1 MNTLELKNVSK
12 KYKDFELSNVSFNIP
27 EGKILGLVG
36 GNGAGKSTTI
46 KLILDMVKRTS
57 GEIYIFGKEN
67 RDSFPLLKNDIG
79 VVFDDIGIP
88 RDTSPLQTNNIM
100 KNIFSAWDEEK
111 YFKYLEIFSLP
122 KNKKVKE
129 FSRGMRMKLGIAIA
143 LSHNA
148 KLLLLDEATSGLDPV
163 IRDEVLDILLEFVK
177 EPGKAILISSH
188 IISDLDKVCDSVVF
202 LHNGRVVFFEDIE
215 TINNN
220 YSFILCRED
229 VFKNID
235 KLHIIGSKNTKWGIE
250 AIVEKEHVPKGAE
263 VRPVDIEQ
271 LFLFM
276 SREEANK

>member
-122 KNKKVKE
+122 KNKKVK
-129 FSRGMRMKLGIAIA
+129 G
-143 LSHNA
+143 
-148 KLLLLDEATSGLDPV
+148 
-163 IRDEVLDILLEFVK
+163 
-177 EPGKAILISSH
+177 GK
-188 IISDLDKVCDSVVF
+188 
-202 LHNGRVVFFEDIE
+202 GE
-215 TINNN
+215 
-220 YSFILCRED
+220 
-229 VFKNID
+229 
-235 KLHIIGSKNTKWGIE
+235 
-250 AIVEKEHVPKGAE
+250 
-263 VRPVDIEQ
+263 
-271 LFLFM
+271 
-276 SREEANK
+276 